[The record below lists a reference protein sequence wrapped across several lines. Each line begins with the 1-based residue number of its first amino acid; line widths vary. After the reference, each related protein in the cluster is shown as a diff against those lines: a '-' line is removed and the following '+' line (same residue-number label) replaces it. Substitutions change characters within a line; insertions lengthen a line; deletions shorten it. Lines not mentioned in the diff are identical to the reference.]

1 MTYPIPLCMSVLKFL
16 QILTFNRLYYRKGM
30 TIFMSICDMRNYQ
43 NSLIQI
49 QKVPWVRKPDCLV
62 PSAANP
68 LTRSLTMTN
77 VKTSL
82 FAQA

>member
-1 MTYPIPLCMSVLKFL
+1 
-16 QILTFNRLYYRKGM
+16 
-30 TIFMSICDMRNYQ
+30 MSICDMRNYQ

-68 LTRSLTMTN
+68 LTCLLTMTN

-82 FAQA
+82 SVQA